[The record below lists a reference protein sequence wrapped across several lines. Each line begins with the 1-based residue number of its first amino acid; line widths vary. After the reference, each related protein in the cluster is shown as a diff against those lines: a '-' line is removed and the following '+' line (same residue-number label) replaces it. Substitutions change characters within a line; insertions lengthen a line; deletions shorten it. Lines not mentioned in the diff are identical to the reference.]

1 LKTVLDAS
9 TIITLVKRHGENS
22 IDIMKESTTIALA
35 PYEIGNTFRTETML
49 TKTLTTK
56 EADRLLYIIYRIITP
71 LSLETP
77 TTADQAI
84 TTLETAR
91 KTETSYYDAAY
102 ITEAKRKGLPLA
114 TEDRRLAEKAR
125 KMKVKTVN
133 AEALSSQTT
142 SASMNDSEPSK
153 KH

>member
-1 LKTVLDAS
+1 M
-9 TIITLVKRHGENS
+9 IE
-22 IDIMKESTTIALA
+22 
-35 PYEIGNTFRTETML
+35 
-49 TKTLTTK
+49 KTLTTK
-56 EADRLLYIIYRIITP
+56 EADRLLYIIDRIITP

-77 TTADQAI
+77 TTAEKAI

-102 ITEAKRKGLPLA
+102 ITEAKRKGLPPA

-125 KMKVKTVN
+125 KIKVKTVN

-142 SASMNDSEPSK
+142 GASMNDSEPSK